1 MGRRAVGAG
10 ASVLS
15 PDARRRRTAVV
26 PVTPPSAS
34 PGSPPASPR
43 LPGPTNATLARRA
56 PPEALPNL
64 VATPTDPI
72 QVRFSPLYGD
82 WMSASIN
89 SSKSSIF
96 ETSVCFSPLYGDW
109 MSASLTDVGYE
120 AWVRLMF
127 QSPLWGLDECFVSR
141 WDA

>member
-1 MGRRAVGAG
+1 M
-10 ASVLS
+10 
-15 PDARRRRTAVV
+15 
-26 PVTPPSAS
+26 
-34 PGSPPASPR
+34 
-43 LPGPTNATLARRA
+43 
-56 PPEALPNL
+56 
-64 VATPTDPI
+64 ATPTDPI